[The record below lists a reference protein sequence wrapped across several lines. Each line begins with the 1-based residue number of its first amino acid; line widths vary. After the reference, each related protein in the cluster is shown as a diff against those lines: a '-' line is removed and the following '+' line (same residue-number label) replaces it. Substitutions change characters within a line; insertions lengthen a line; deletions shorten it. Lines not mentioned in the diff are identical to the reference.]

1 MRKLPLPFV
10 VLALFPVAAF
20 SQRVPAGWNDPFPPH
35 RIMDNVYY
43 VGTKE
48 LASFLIVTPQGNI
61 LMNSDYESS
70 VPVIRASVEKLGFKF
85 SDIKILIAGH
95 AHPDHVGGD
104 ALVKELTG
112 AQVVVGR
119 VDAPRTKEF
128 RPGGKEHPID
138 RLVDDGDTVTLGGST
153 LTAHMMPGHTRGCL
167 AWSTNLKENGK
178 TYYAFIEC
186 SLNGQFL
193 QSLDNYPGMLDDF
206 RATYRKARLFPV
218 ELWVSSHASFYNM
231 ADKYAKLQK

>member
-1 MRKLPLPFV
+1 MRKFLLLAFV
-10 VLALFPVAAF
+10 SLAAF
-20 SQRVPAGWNDPFPPH
+20 GQPNGWNDPFPPH
-35 RIMDNVYY
+35 KVMDNLYY

-70 VPVIRASVEKLGFKF
+70 VPVIKASVEKLGFKF

-104 ALVKELTG
+104 NLVKELTG

-119 VDAPRTKEF
+119 VDEAKTKDFHPE
-128 RPGGKEHPID
+128 GKVHPID
-138 RLVDDGDTVTLGGST
+138 RLVDDGDTVTLGGTT
-153 LTAHMMPGHTRGCL
+153 LTAHIMPGHTRGCL

-178 TYYAFIEC
+178 TYYTFIEC
-186 SLNGQFL
+186 SLNGRFVQ
-193 QSLDNYPGMLDDF
+193 
-206 RATYRKARLFPV
+206 T
-218 ELWVSSHASFYNM
+218 
-231 ADKYAKLQK
+231 